1 MGFGIFK
8 KIKNGSKSVAGRLK
22 KKALIETNSFS
33 FDAPKKSTWGNTGW
47 GTSDDFA
54 QKWKSR
60 KINSE
65 FPDLRFK

>member
-8 KIKNGSKSVAGRLK
+8 KIKNGNKSVAGRLK
-22 KKALIETNSFS
+22 KKAVIENAFTST
-33 FDAPKKSTWGNTGW
+33 PKKLTSWEGSGW
-47 GTSDDFA
+47 GTSDDFT
-54 QKWKSR
+54 QKWKSG